1 MRRSFLPATAALVP
15 ALVFGAITFGSAR
28 EAAASGTTIDLDLNL
43 GTAFNSGRGGPSQV
57 DFSVGGGGRLGYRF
71 NIPQSYVYV
80 QPEGGIHYMRF
91 GFNNPIGYDY
101 AFTLNGGLKLGLQGV
116 VQPNVFGHL
125 GFGALGFGDGHGGSQ
140 GYLGPALDIGAGLDF
155 RIVPGFLLGAQI
167 AYNSVLVPAQNS
179 PDAAKWLTF
188 GLTAGFHF
196 GDAPAR
202 RVVYRRGYY

>member
-1 MRRSFLPATAALVP
+1 MRRSFLAAAVIP
-15 ALVFGAITFGSAR
+15 ALAFGAIILGSTR

-43 GTAFNSGRGGPSQV
+43 GTAFQARANGRSQV

-80 QPEGGIHYMRF
+80 QPEGGVHYMRF
-91 GFNNPIGYDY
+91 GFNNPTGYDY
-101 AFTLNGGLKLGLQGV
+101 AFTVNGGLKLGLQGV

-125 GFGALGFGDGHGGSQ
+125 GFGALGYAVPGGSQ

-167 AYNSVLVPAQNS
+167 AYNSVLVPAANS

-196 GDAPAR
+196 GDAPPR

>member
-1 MRRSFLPATAALVP
+1 MRRSFLAAAVIPAVAFAAVSL
-15 ALVFGAITFGSAR
+15 GSTR

-43 GTAFNSGRGGPSQV
+43 GTAFQSNGVSQV
-57 DFSVGGGGRLGYRF
+57 DFSAGGGARIGYRF

-91 GFNNPIGYDY
+91 GFNADSLGYDY
-101 AFTLNGGLKLGLQGV
+101 AVTVNGGLKLGIQGI
-116 VQPNVFGHL
+116 VQPNIFGHL
-125 GFGALGFGDGHGGSQ
+125 GLGALGYAVPGGSE
-140 GYLGPALDIGAGLDF
+140 GFIGPALDVGAGLDF

-167 AYNSVLVPAQNS
+167 AYNSVVVPSGNQDS
-179 PDAAKWLTF
+179 AKWVTF

-196 GDAPAR
+196 GDAPPR